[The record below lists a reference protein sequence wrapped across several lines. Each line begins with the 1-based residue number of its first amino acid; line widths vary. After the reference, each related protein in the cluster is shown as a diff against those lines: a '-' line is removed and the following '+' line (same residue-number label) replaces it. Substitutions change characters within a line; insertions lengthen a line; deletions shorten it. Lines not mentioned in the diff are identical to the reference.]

1 MVIQVKD
8 FVGNKLSIR
17 DVVYLMHNKT
27 SSHFV
32 KSKIERFTDKCIFMT
47 DGRRKE
53 PNKVIKIMT

>member
-1 MVIQVKD
+1 MIQVKD

-17 DVVYLMHNKT
+17 DDVVYLMHNKT